1 MRAKLFLTFLITGVC
16 LYAGIL
22 YGQQQVP
29 LFRSTT
35 DIVPLYVTVTDRNDR
50 LVANLSQEDF
60 EVYDDEVKQDIV
72 LFLNEVQPITVV
84 VMLDTSFSMAGK
96 LKLLKAGAEQ
106 FLIRMLPADRGRV
119 GAFNDKIQ
127 ISAEFTGDRDYLIN
141 ELQLLDFG
149 NPTRLYDAIAA
160 SVNELLGI
168 DGRRVVL
175 IFTDGDDTSSQSDW
189 KEVLEVARNEEVMI
203 YAIGLR
209 AEFFNGRR
217 TVRSRPDRNLRQFA
231 QETGGGYFELQENDE
246 LGSTF
251 TRVAQELHSQYLIGF
266 SPTELDGKVH
276 ELSVRLRN
284 QNMTARARRSYVAS
298 ADRLNSVPN

>member
-127 ISAEFTGDRDYLIN
+127 ISPEFTGDRDYLIN

-276 ELSVRLRN
+276 ELSIRLRN
-284 QNMTARARRSYVAS
+284 KNMTARARRSYVAS
-298 ADRLNSVPN
+298 AERLSSVPN

>member
-1 MRAKLFLTFLITGVC
+1 MRAKLFLTCLITGVC